1 MLTSV
6 IFPTEQY
13 SELIYFEEREE
24 RLKSFSKNF
33 KMKKKNQAFNLLNT
47 IFEEKL

>member
-1 MLTSV
+1 MIHIMLTSV

-33 KMKKKNQAFNLLNT
+33 KMKKKIKHL
-47 IFEEKL
+47 IY